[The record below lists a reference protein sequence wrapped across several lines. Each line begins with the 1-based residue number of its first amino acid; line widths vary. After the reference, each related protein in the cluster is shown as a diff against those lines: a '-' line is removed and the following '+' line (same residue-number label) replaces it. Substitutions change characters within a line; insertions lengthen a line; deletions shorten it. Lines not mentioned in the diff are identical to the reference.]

1 MLDRPAKMTDFL
13 PMEIIG
19 EGGHG
24 TVIKV
29 KLRNKPNLFMAMKKI
44 EKGTLESEPGA
55 KEQLISEVEIMESLN
70 HPNILEFYG
79 YFEDSRH
86 VNLLLEYSEEG
97 CLFSDRDSST
107 YSMVTTLIVC
117 CRTQNSTWPTCSRLL
132 TTCTPG
138 HQLSCTETSN
148 LRIFWFFQRGSS

>member
-44 EKGTLESEPGA
+44 EKSTLESEPGA
-55 KEQLISEVEIMESLN
+55 KEQLICEVEIMESLK

-117 CRTQNSTWPTCSRLL
+117 FRTHQIGIPNS
-132 TTCTPG
+132 
-138 HQLSCTETSN
+138 
-148 LRIFWFFQRGSS
+148 IFFHLNYLQDSY